1 MISLLF
7 QVVEKETAQNILH
20 HFLKEFLISCLLLL
34 GGSPV
39 PSICGTNTGA
49 HMYIDMGLGNICA
62 LID

>member
-7 QVVEKETAQNILH
+7 QVVKKYITYLYKNFKFPA
-20 HFLKEFLISCLLLL
+20 FYFL

-49 HMYIDMGLGNICA
+49 HMYIDMGLGNILMCWN
-62 LID
+62 